1 MIEKISPKFKMKI
14 LAEVETA
21 IWEEYKT
28 YKKVRQYMT
37 QWIEEYDWNTRN
49 FNIITKGNNDEI
61 DLSQTLTLIDDE
73 TLLKIAAD
81 IGVNTPDFIPAV
93 AEIYNIFKVNYQTA
107 GETFKQA
114 LNQCYEHPDNAVS
127 LANSALESIIKHI
140 LKDSKFENFD
150 KTKTLYDQAVD
161 ILKQFQLY
169 PEQEMPTEIKT
180 IGSSLLAVSRA
191 IEQLRSEKTSSHGK
205 LSEDRIIDDPLYASF
220 IINSVATVGIFL
232 INYYERKL
240 GIKESSEPNIIE
252 KDLPF

>member
-1 MIEKISPKFKMKI
+1 MQLLLEIEN
-14 LAEVETA
+14 A
-21 IWEEYKT
+21 IWNEYKT
-28 YKKVRQYMT
+28 YKRVRQYME
-37 QWIEEYDWNTRN
+37 QWIEEYDWNNQN
-49 FNIITKGNNDEI
+49 FVIITKGDTNEI
-61 DLSQTLTLIDDE
+61 DLTQTLTHIDDE
-73 TLLKIAAD
+73 TVLQIAAD

-114 LNQCYEHPDNAVS
+114 LNQCYEHPDNAIS
-127 LANSALESIIKHI
+127 LANSALESIVKHI

-150 KTKTLYDQAVD
+150 KTKTLYEQAID

-169 PEQEMPTEIKT
+169 PEKEMPTEVKT

-205 LSEDRIIDDPLYASF
+205 LTEDRIIDDPLYASF

-232 INYYERKL
+232 INFYNKKFNIE
-240 GIKESSEPNIIE
+240 EQQAMSSENE
-252 KDLPF
+252 LPF

>member
-1 MIEKISPKFKMKI
+1 MIDKISPKFKMQLLLEI
-14 LAEVETA
+14 ENA
-21 IWEEYKT
+21 IWNEYKT
-28 YKKVRQYMT
+28 YKRVRQYME
-37 QWIEEYDWNTRN
+37 QWIEEYDWNNQN
-49 FNIITKGNNDEI
+49 FVIITKGDTNEI
-61 DLSQTLTLIDDE
+61 DLTQTLTHIDDE
-73 TLLKIAAD
+73 TVLQIAAD

-114 LNQCYEHPDNAVS
+114 LNQCYEHPDNAIS
-127 LANSALESIIKHI
+127 LANSALESIVKHI

-150 KTKTLYDQAVD
+150 KTKTLYEQAID

-169 PEQEMPTEIKT
+169 PEKEMPTEVKT

-205 LSEDRIIDDPLYASF
+205 LTEDRIIDDPLYASF

-232 INYYERKL
+232 INFYNKKFNIE
-240 GIKESSEPNIIE
+240 EQQAMSSENE
-252 KDLPF
+252 LPF